1 MRFRDTGKA
10 PILRLALF
18 LSQIIAI
25 FVTVVTVTDVTLI
38 MLKYEIL

>member
-1 MRFRDTGKA
+1 MRPQFS
-10 PILRLALF
+10 RLALF

-25 FVTVVTVTDVTLI
+25 FVTVVTVTDVTLT